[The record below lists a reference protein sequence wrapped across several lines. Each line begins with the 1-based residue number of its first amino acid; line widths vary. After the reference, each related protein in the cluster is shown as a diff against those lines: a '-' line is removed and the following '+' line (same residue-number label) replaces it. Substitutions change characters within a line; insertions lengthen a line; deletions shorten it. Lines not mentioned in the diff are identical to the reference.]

1 MIWLCGTYFYFENH
15 QYALVKLDRK
25 DFHKELVEKSCS
37 GCRLHRPKSLA
48 FRLIKRSKRWML
60 LSKVETSHKSLGLLL
75 PRSVSRLNKSHVYNE
90 IFERPDLHRK
100 PHSHLLHFFSALAL
114 FFFALARF
122 FFALALLFSYQ
133 KKKLALIALMN
144 SP

>member
-48 FRLIKRSKRWML
+48 FRLIKKSKRWML

-75 PRSVSRLNKSHVYNE
+75 PRSVSRLNKSHMYNE

-100 PHSHLLHFFSALAL
+100 PHSHLLHIFFELAR
-114 FFFALARF
+114 FFFELARFFRF

-133 KKKLALIALMN
+133 KKKLAKLRL
-144 SP
+144 